1 MKIINEIL
9 LNFALQSLREGIS
22 VFPVGKDKKP
32 LISWKQF
39 QTRYASEDEVR
50 SWFNTYEDPQI
61 GFATGKLS
69 NLLVVDVER
78 EGDPSFLPQETTIVQ
93 TGGGG
98 YHYYFLYEEGI
109 RNLTRFKPFV
119 DCRGEGGYVVSPFSV
134 SEKGPYS
141 ILQKA
146 PLIKFPRTLIPPKV
160 DIFEITTAGHST
172 MFEKKDLQH
181 YPGYGAGQRN
191 DEMTRYI
198 GYLLTQIHPS
208 DWDSQGWHLVKQANQ
223 RNTPPLGLGELQ
235 QSFNSIKR
243 TEKTANPLG
252 RATREYSSSSTIPA
266 PILSEDGSDEVLH
279 IADAAAKQVID
290 TGTAY
295 PLGMPCFDKL
305 YGGGVRAGNIVIISG
320 QTGHG
325 KTSLAQDW
333 TLSLVRGENKI
344 KALWFSFEVMV
355 ADLWIK
361 FQEMGMT
368 KEDLAFI
375 PIRNAPG
382 NIEWIEKKVKEGKEK
397 FGIKAVFIDHIGFLL
412 PKSSSMAGKKNM
424 SSNYASYLTQ
434 IMRDLK
440 NLAIQEEIII
450 FLPVPMKKVETRNR
464 VSDTDDIRDSGGIAA
479 EADLVFL
486 IEREKNKDKAV
497 RTYFTDTTTIT
508 LSKNR
513 KYGSTFI
520 GKFTM
525 LKGRF
530 AYDDTEDK
538 ANEAFD
544 AIGKEPEVIAKTAE
558 KEITIKIQTLELITK
573 KEEEVPKVEGIWD
586 NLDIDGVTEPIDD

>member
-1 MKIINEIL
+1 
-9 LNFALQSLREGIS
+9 
-22 VFPVGKDKKP
+22 
-32 LISWKQF
+32 
-39 QTRYASEDEVR
+39 
-50 SWFNTYEDPQI
+50 
-61 GFATGKLS
+61 
-69 NLLVVDVER
+69 
-78 EGDPSFLPQETTIVQ
+78 
-93 TGGGG
+93 
-98 YHYYFLYEEGI
+98 
-109 RNLTRFKPFV
+109 
-119 DCRGEGGYVVSPFSV
+119 VSPLSC
-134 SEKGPYS
+134 SEKGPYQ

-146 PLIKFPRTLIPPKV
+146 PLTKFPRNLVPPKI
-160 DIFEITTAGHST
+160 DIFEAASSGHST
-172 MFEKKDLQH
+172 MFEKKDLQY
-181 YPGYGAGQRN
+181 YPGYGSGQRN
-191 DEMTRYI
+191 DEMTRYV

-208 DWDSQGWHLVKQANQ
+208 DWDSQGWHLAEQANQ

-235 QSFNSIKR
+235 TLFNSIKR

-252 RATREYSSSSTIPA
+252 RSTREYSSSSTIPA
-266 PILSEDGSDEVLH
+266 PILPEDGSDEVLH
-279 IADAAAKQVID
+279 IADAAAKQTID
-290 TGTAY
+290 TSIAY

-397 FGIKAVFIDHIGFLL
+397 FGVKAIFIDHIGFLL

-440 NLAIQEEIII
+440 NLAIQEEVII

-486 IEREKNKDKAV
+486 IEREKNKDKAIK
-497 RTYFTDTTTIT
+497 TYFTDITTIT

-513 KYGSTFI
+513 KYGATFV
-520 GKFTM
+520 GKFSM
-525 LKGRF
+525 LKNRF
-530 AYDDTEDK
+530 AYDDTDDK
-538 ANEAFD
+538 KD
-544 AIGKEPEVIAKTAE
+544 AEFNNIGKEPEVVVVAKE
-558 KEITIKIQTLELITK
+558 KEITVKVQTLDIIE
-573 KEEEVPKVEGIWD
+573 KEEKEEVPKTEGMWD
-586 NLDIDGVTEPIDD
+586 NLEDYMDIAEPVDD